1 MILINKNMGLV
12 ANRSKKNKS
21 EIKKSKEEEVD
32 LRIDNNERTT
42 FYVNNFIKT
51 RYKRRRIDTSVKI
64 KKQFSFR
71 ENKKEEVVKREES
84 EEKLESNW
92 MVPWEKANDG
102 GEE

>member
-1 MILINKNMGLV
+1 MISINKNMGLV

-51 RYKRRRIDTSVKI
+51 RYRRRRIDTSVKI
-64 KKQFSFR
+64 KK
-71 ENKKEEVVKREES
+71 
-84 EEKLESNW
+84 
-92 MVPWEKANDG
+92 
-102 GEE
+102 